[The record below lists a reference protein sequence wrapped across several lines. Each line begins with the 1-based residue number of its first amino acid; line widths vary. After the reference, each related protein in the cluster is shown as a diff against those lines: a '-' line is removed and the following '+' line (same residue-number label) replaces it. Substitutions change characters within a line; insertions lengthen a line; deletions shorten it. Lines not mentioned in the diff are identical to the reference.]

1 MLCLRVPTDESW
13 AREAVREIGSV
24 LVDHAHCELKAASN
38 AVSLAGRDMAN
49 HALVRTLSELAREE
63 MEHFEAVLT
72 LVEARGLTLGNPPVD
87 TYAAELRKV
96 AHKTPRPHDLDPLVD
111 RLIVAAIIE
120 ARSCERF
127 KRMIEALEDSPH
139 GDVLTLYR
147 ELFPA
152 EARHYRTY
160 VELAEL
166 AAGRHANLVAPR
178 LEALALAEASI
189 VTDIARGELR
199 ATIHG

>member
-1 MLCLRVPTDESW
+1 MLCLRVPTDASW
-13 AREAVREIGSV
+13 AREAVLRIGSV
-24 LVDHAHCELKAASN
+24 LIDHAHCELKAASN

-72 LVEARGLTLGNPPVD
+72 LVEARGLRLGNPPVD
-87 TYAAELRKV
+87 TYAAELRRA
-96 AHKTPRPHDLDPLVD
+96 AHSVPRPTEFDPLVD
-111 RLIVAAIIE
+111 RLLIAALIE

-127 KRMIEALEDSPH
+127 KLMIEALESSPH
-139 GDVLTLYR
+139 ADVLALYR

-160 VELAEL
+160 VELAEQVAGPHVAKV
-166 AAGRHANLVAPR
+166 AAR
-178 LEALALAEASI
+178 LEQLASAEGAIVLALARSDE
-189 VTDIARGELR
+189 R